1 MEGGESGILSHRRAG
16 ILLHPT
22 SLPGGTLGDEAHR
35 FVDRLAACG
44 ITLWQMLPLG
54 PTHADG
60 SPYQCLSSHA
70 GSPSLISLERLRQEG
85 WLEPSGTSLREAF
98 AGFMRHARPEERMAF
113 SAFMEEEAAWLEDY
127 AMFVAL
133 RERQGGLAWYDWP
146 PALRDRDADALRQ
159 ARVELRERIDLVRF
173 EQFVFFRQWHALRSH
188 ARRQGILLFG
198 DVPIYVAHD
207 SAEVWARPD
216 LFTVDAQGRAEEV
229 AGVPPDYFS
238 ATGQRWGNP
247 LYRWERHAADGF
259 AWWKARFATQF
270 KLFDLVRIDH
280 FRGLEAYWA
289 IPAACETAIDGRWI
303 KAPGEAL
310 LSALNEHFGPLPVV
324 AEDLGIITDEVVA
337 LRQRHALPGMRIL
350 HFAFDGNPDNP
361 YLPHNH
367 THDSVVYTG
376 THDND
381 TTLGWWSSLDDET
394 RTRVLDYLG
403 HIPEPMPWPL
413 IRAALESVA
422 NLVILPL
429 QDVLELG
436 SEARM
441 NTPGTTEGNWRW
453 RFDWGQWDEAR
464 SERLRREIEMYG
476 RRPGGD

>member
-1 MEGGESGILSHRRAG
+1 M
-16 ILLHPT
+16 
-22 SLPGGTLGDEAHR
+22 
-35 FVDRLAACG
+35 
-44 ITLWQMLPLG
+44 
-54 PTHADG
+54 
-60 SPYQCLSSHA
+60 
-70 GSPSLISLERLRQEG
+70 
-85 WLEPSGTSLREAF
+85 
-98 AGFMRHARPEERMAF
+98 
-113 SAFMEEEAAWLEDY
+113 
-127 AMFVAL
+127 
-133 RERQGGLAWYDWP
+133 
-146 PALRDRDADALRQ
+146 
-159 ARVELRERIDLVRF
+159 
-173 EQFVFFRQWHALRSH
+173 
-188 ARRQGILLFG
+188 
-198 DVPIYVAHD
+198 
-207 SAEVWARPD
+207 
-216 LFTVDAQGRAEEV
+216 
-229 AGVPPDYFS
+229 
-238 ATGQRWGNP
+238 
-247 LYRWERHAADGF
+247 
-259 AWWKARFATQF
+259 
-270 KLFDLVRIDH
+270 RIDH

-289 IPAACETAIDGRWI
+289 IPAACETAIDGRWV

-310 LSALNEHFGPLPVV
+310 LSALREHFGTLPVV

-367 THDSVVYTG
+367 TPDSVVYTG

-381 TTLGWWSSLDDET
+381 TTLGWWSGLDDET

-441 NTPGTTEGNWRW
+441 NTPGTTEGNWQW
-453 RFDWGQWDEAR
+453 RFAWEQWDEAR

-476 RRPGGD
+476 RRPGGWD